1 MPFRE
6 GDDFDVPI
14 LESSSTPG
22 RSFEPIWQIRW
33 VERGVHKGET
43 LISISNDGKV
53 IEWDM
58 KKGLTCSTLMELKRP
73 GDNNGVLSSLA
84 FGMSF
89 DFPSDSAL
97 YFTGTED
104 GAIFKCSVSYNEQ
117 HLESYTGHT
126 GAVYG
131 VKFSP
136 FWSDVF
142 LSCSADW
149 TVRIWNHKDP
159 HSLFS
164 LHPTGLAD
172 SLNDICWSPNNS
184 TVFSTVTGD
193 GRVQVW
199 DMATSMLDPVVSL
212 SCREDESDAAKE
224 LLKSNVE
231 FRRKSMIQEALEQRR
246 ASKEGIKENEENNIN
261 VQNLAGR
268 ERNPSAGSLSKGLS
282 TPINNSLNRGVVG
295 NVKASTLGIT
305 GSKQPT
311 QAPLKPVRP
320 IESLKI
326 CSVSFCQTAPVLAA
340 GTNTGVVQIFRLSGF
355 NDDVEYPTGE
365 DKTLKLKKV
374 LYPKGIPSQT
384 KGGL

>member
-6 GDDFDVPI
+6 DDDFLVPI

-33 VERGVHKGET
+33 VERGADKGEA
-43 LISISNDGKV
+43 LISISNDGRV

-58 KKGLTCSTLMELKRP
+58 KKGLACSTLMELKRP
-73 GDNNGVLSSLA
+73 GDNNGVLSSLT

-89 DFPSDSAL
+89 DFLPSDSAL

-136 FWSDVF
+136 FWANVF

-159 HSLFS
+159 QSLFS
-164 LHPTGLAD
+164 LHPSGLAD
-172 SLNDICWSPNNS
+172 TLNDICWSPNNS

-199 DMATSMLDPVVSL
+199 DLSTSMLDPVVSL

-231 FRRKSMIQEALEQRR
+231 FRRKSMIEEALEKRR
-246 ASKEGIKENEENNIN
+246 ASKEVVKDDEENNIN
-261 VQNLAGR
+261 VQNLAGQ
-268 ERNPSAGSLSKGLS
+268 ERTPSSGNKSLS
-282 TPINNSLNRGVVG
+282 TPIHNLLKRG
-295 NVKASTLGIT
+295 ALG
-305 GSKQPT
+305 SAADQPT
-311 QAPLKPVRP
+311 EATLKPVQP

-355 NDDVEYPTGE
+355 NDDVEYPTDE
-365 DKTLKLKKV
+365 DKALKLKKV
-374 LYPKGIPSQT
+374 LYPKGVPYQN
-384 KGGL
+384 KGGFNNTA